1 MGSTY
6 IDAGA
11 IATYSMRVR
20 VRDAVGNI
28 RTGGNVSAKTLATIT
43 KTYALSSS
51 QTYRGSAGS
60 KYTKYATELMQGT
73 YDSTLASTRN
83 TLMIFPHATI
93 RTDTAGATINS
104 VRLRVKRLNTAHG
117 NSGKATLY
125 VRSHNYSSMPS
136 TWYNSGVTQRATA
149 AIGRGQELWITLP
162 VP

>member
-1 MGSTY
+1 MLLSELIQRNYLITYIAEDSSGNKTQKNRRVTVLSSSQPEITLLGNDPLSIIVGSTY

-93 RTDTAGATINS
+93 RTDTA
-104 VRLRVKRLNTAHG
+104 
-117 NSGKATLY
+117 
-125 VRSHNYSSMPS
+125 
-136 TWYNSGVTQRATA
+136 
-149 AIGRGQELWITLP
+149 
-162 VP
+162 